1 MGVTMEEDSMLF
13 LIALFLVLLLPIFA
27 DIWVKY
33 NYRKYLK
40 VENSSGMSGSDVAH
54 MILDKNGIGNIRVNQ
69 ASGFLSDNY
78 SHGKGCQAV
87 NLSDKVYGTN
97 TVASLAI
104 AAHECGH
111 ALQDKDGYSMMRLR
125 GSLVPIVNAV
135 NKFSYL
141 LVVLGVIFPFVG
153 LGWIA
158 VLTISC
164 SLLFQIVTLPVE
176 FDASKRALQQLED
189 LDIVGQEEMAGVRS
203 MLRSAALTYVAAVAA
218 SAIQLLRILAIVKR
232 RR

>member
-1 MGVTMEEDSMLF
+1 MEEESMLF
-13 LIALFLVLLLPIFA
+13 LIPLFMVLLLPIFA

-40 VENSSGMSGSDVAH
+40 IQNTGGLSGSEVAR
-54 MILDKNGIGNIRVNQ
+54 MILNKNGIGNIPVNQ
-69 ASGFLSDNY
+69 AYGFLSDNY
-78 SHGKGCQAV
+78 SPGKGRQAV
-87 NLSDKVYGTN
+87 NLSDKVYDTKS
-97 TVASLAI
+97 VASLAI

-125 GSLVPIVNAV
+125 GSMVPIVNAV
-135 NKFSYL
+135 NKFSYF
-141 LVVLGVIFPFVG
+141 LVILGVIFPFFG

-176 FDASKRALQQLED
+176 FNASKRALQEIEALG
-189 LDIVGQEEMAGVRS
+189 IVEESEMAGVRS

-218 SAIQLLRILAIVKR
+218 SAIQLLRILAITKR